1 MSDVPKFSIP
11 PNKTVFIYQ
20 FSYNYLE
27 NIFFYCNF
35 AALWLD
41 CCNEYETIKSYVY
54 VRKRI

>member
-11 PNKTVFIYQ
+11 PNKTVFIYR

-27 NIFFYCNF
+27 IIFFYCNF

-41 CCNEYETIKSYVY
+41 CYSEYETIKSYV
-54 VRKRI
+54 RKRI